1 MMHSTNRSVATT
13 MAILLAA
20 STFAAQAQDGESGYL
35 MNLTEYTVKQG
46 HGPDFRAGITA
57 YKECYL
63 ENDGESTWGVWHRM
77 QGEGTTYAVTMPSGK
92 WADMAKDDPAG
103 EACQD
108 VAMEQ
113 IVPHIQNY
121 NHMIVRHMPEVSTSS
136 DDDYS
141 VVVTHNFVVN
151 NDRTFNR
158 IVKDV
163 ASVMADHDEA
173 APGNWYNVIGGR
185 DNADYFVA
193 AQFKNLAALNDEGPG
208 PWAIYEEH
216 HGEEAANQLRS
227 EFRDAVDE
235 YWSYIYSLDD
245 DLSHSGSE

>member
-1 MMHSTNRSVATT
+1 MHSTHVSVATAL
-13 MAILLAA
+13 AILLVAG
-20 STFAAQAQDGESGYL
+20 TFGAHAQDGGSGYL

-46 HGPDFRAGITA
+46 HGPDFQAGVTA

-77 QGEGTTYAVTMPSGK
+77 QGEGTTYAVTIPSGT

-113 IVPHIQNY
+113 IVPHIQNR
-121 NHMIVRHMPEVSTSS
+121 NHMIVRHMPDVSSS
-136 DDDYS
+136 SDDYS
-141 VVVTHNFVVN
+141 VVVTHNFLVN
-151 NDRTFNR
+151 DNRTFNR
-158 IVKDV
+158 IVKDIS
-163 ASVMADHDEA
+163 SVMADHDEA
-173 APGNWYNVIGGR
+173 APGTWYNVIGGR
-185 DNADYFVA
+185 DNPDYFAA
-193 AQFKNLAALNDEGPG
+193 AQFKDLAALDEAGPG

-216 HGEEAANQLRS
+216 HGEEAADQLRS

-235 YWSYIYSLDD
+235 YWSYIYSLNDEM
-245 DLSHSGSE
+245 SHSGSE